1 MKFNPLSGK
10 LSTDDG
16 KYLKKLSCPMNA
28 SHHDLVNKY
37 NITSCNFCKEDIV
50 NISDLSDDKLRT
62 LFEKFPNQCVS
73 LSLDSS
79 NLRVVHDD

>member
-10 LSTDDG
+10 LWTDGG
-16 KYLKKLSCPMNA
+16 KFLKKLSCPMNA

-37 NITSCNFCKEDIV
+37 NITSCNFCKEEIV
-50 NISDLSDDKLRT
+50 NISDLSDVEVRT

>member
-10 LSTDDG
+10 LWTDDG
-16 KYLKKLSCPMNA
+16 KFLKKLSCPMNA
-28 SHHDLVNKY
+28 SNHDLVNKQ
-37 NITSCNFCKEDIV
+37 NITICNFCKEDIV

-73 LSLDSS
+73 ISIDSS
-79 NLRVVHDD
+79 NL